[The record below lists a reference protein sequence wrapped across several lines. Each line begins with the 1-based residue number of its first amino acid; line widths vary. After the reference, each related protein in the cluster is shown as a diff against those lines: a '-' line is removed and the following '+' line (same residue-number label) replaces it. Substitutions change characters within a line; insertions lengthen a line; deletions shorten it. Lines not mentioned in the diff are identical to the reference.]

1 MGIQRNMWG
10 CSFNNFTFIG
20 GSIMVEIN
28 EDEFER
34 MVLDSNQKLKDL
46 NFKKLVLK
54 SLRINI
60 ENKDS
65 NEIEN
70 LYQVYVMS
78 LYNDC

>member
-1 MGIQRNMWG
+1 MDIQCNMWG

-28 EDEFER
+28 EEDFDR
-34 MVLDSNQKLKDL
+34 MVLNSNQKLKDL

-54 SLRINI
+54 SLRVNI

-70 LYQVYVMS
+70 LYQLYVMS